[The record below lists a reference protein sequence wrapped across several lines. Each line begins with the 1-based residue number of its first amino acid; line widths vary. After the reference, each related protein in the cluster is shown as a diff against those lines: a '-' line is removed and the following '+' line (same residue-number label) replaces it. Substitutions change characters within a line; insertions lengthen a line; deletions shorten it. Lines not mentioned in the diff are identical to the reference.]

1 MYAEVMA
8 PSFTAEAYRTTDP
21 MQFMSHATKP
31 GDEKP
36 ASPQTK
42 TWSSPYVL
50 PLVSMM
56 SSHPLY
62 SVQPKESHLKNPERT
77 GELLTALK
85 NLGPVSAKAG
95 DFGVLRVLASYPAVH
110 HAATLSQ
117 AVEDDQSRHPGAT
130 LDMTSEALA
139 PQVVEYL
146 QCLEQ
151 RVVQVAEGRQ
161 RQMKGKSVQ
170 KDVVMQDKDKM
181 NLDEDER
188 MPAIES

>member
-42 TWSSPYVL
+42 TWSSP
-50 PLVSMM
+50 
-56 SSHPLY
+56 
-62 SVQPKESHLKNPERT
+62 VQPKESHLKNPERT